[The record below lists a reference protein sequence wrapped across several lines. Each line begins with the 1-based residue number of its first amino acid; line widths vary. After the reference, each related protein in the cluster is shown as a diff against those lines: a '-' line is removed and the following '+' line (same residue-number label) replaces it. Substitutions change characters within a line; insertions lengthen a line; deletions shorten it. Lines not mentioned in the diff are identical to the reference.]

1 MADREVI
8 VTRGGGTGWF
18 VAGALAVAAIIGA
31 ILYANGYFD
40 SRETIELRIDVPDV
54 DLPDVEVERQ

>member
-8 VTRGGGTGWF
+8 VTNGGSAGWF

-40 SRETIELRIDVPDV
+40 NRETIELRIDVPQV
-54 DLPDVEVERQ
+54 DLPSVEVERN

>member
-8 VTRGGGTGWF
+8 VTRDSAGWF
-18 VAGALAVAAIIGA
+18 MAGGLAVAAIIGA

-40 SRETIELRIDVPDV
+40 SRETIELRIDVPGV
-54 DLPDVEVERQ
+54 ELPSVEVERN

>member
-8 VTRGGGTGWF
+8 VTRGGSAGWF

-54 DLPDVEVERQ
+54 DLPSVEVERN